1 MAKGCSASS
10 GGPYPSHAKR
20 GRITAYPTEVRK
32 EGHLGLRPLAVDD
45 ERVGIVY
52 IPRSYQP
59 GFPAPLAL
67 MLHGAGGNAQ
77 QGIGLLINLADDTG
91 MILVALDAVESTWD
105 VIATEYGPDVHRVD
119 RALHQIFAHYNVSRK
134 HVAIGGFSDGASYA
148 LSLGLGNGD
157 MFTHIIAFSPGFIAP
172 AEEIGRPA
180 VFVSHGTH
188 DRVLPIDRTS
198 RLIVPSLRESGYLV
212 EYVEFDGP
220 HTVPPAI
227 AVAAVGWF
235 LPEELTLPRSVA

>member
-1 MAKGCSASS
+1 MVIHGN
-10 GGPYPSHAKR
+10 
-20 GRITAYPTEVRK
+20 
-32 EGHLGLRPLAVDD
+32 
-45 ERVGIVY
+45 RVGMLYV
-52 IPRSYQP
+52 PRSYQP
-59 GFPAPLAL
+59 GYPAPFAL

-77 QGIGLLINLADDTG
+77 QGIGLIMNLAEDTG
-91 MILVALDAVESTWD
+91 MILVALDAVGRTWD

-119 RALHQIFAHYNVSRK
+119 LALHQVFANYNINRK

-157 MFTHIIAFSPGFIAP
+157 LFNHIIAFSPGFMQP
-172 AEEIGRPA
+172 ASKIGHPV
-180 VFVSHGTH
+180 VFVSHGTK

-198 RLIVPSLRESGYLV
+198 RRIVPSLRDAGYAV

-220 HTVPPAI
+220 HSVPPAI